1 MSLTPEEKHKN
12 TSNKYSEIW
21 NNIKDHVGKN

>member
-1 MSLTPEEKHKN
+1 MSLTPEEKHKD

-21 NNIKDHVGKN
+21 NIKDHVGKN